1 MPKGSKKNIKF
12 KKLFFNFILIVLLF
26 IFFITF
32 SSFIKAAAANIK
44 ENKAISELED
54 KISEIEDKNMK
65 IEDMIKIYSYDTS
78 KEEVARKDLNLRKE
92 GERVVVIS
100 ENDFEIVFNRNV
112 NSEVLDESNNL
123 SKWFNYFFE

>member
-12 KKLFFNFILIVLLF
+12 KKIFLNLILIILVFVF
-26 IFFITF
+26 IISL
-32 SSFIKAAAANIK
+32 SSFIKATAANIS

-54 KISEIEDKNMK
+54 KVSELEDKNIQ
-65 IEDMIKIYSYDTS
+65 IEDMIKVYSYETS
-78 KEEVARKDLNLRKE
+78 KEEVARKDLNLKKE

-100 ENDFEIVFNRNV
+100 ENNFEIVFNKNIETE
-112 NSEVLDESNNL
+112 NLEKESNL